1 MKHIFFRRAQM
12 YITLLLI
19 MALAMTIVP
28 VTSKASS
35 EEDVQKEEQTESG
48 GYILSYT
55 REEDDTIMGRSG
67 QKAMECT
74 SRQ

>member
-48 GYILSYT
+48 DRKSVV
-55 REEDDTIMGRSG
+55 
-67 QKAMECT
+67 
-74 SRQ
+74 

>member
-35 EEDVQKEEQTESG
+35 EEDVQKEEQTG
-48 GYILSYT
+48 GPEL
-55 REEDDTIMGRSG
+55 
-67 QKAMECT
+67 
-74 SRQ
+74 